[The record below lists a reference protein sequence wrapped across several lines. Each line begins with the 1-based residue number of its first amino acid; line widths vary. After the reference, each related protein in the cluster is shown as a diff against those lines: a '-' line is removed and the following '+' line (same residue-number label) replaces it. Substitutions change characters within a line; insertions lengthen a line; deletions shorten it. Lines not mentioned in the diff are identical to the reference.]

1 MACTGAGRERVQ
13 TLPQELREGA
23 GDQQRSGPVEQ
34 LKGGIGVSR
43 FSSISLRCSP
53 SWGHCL
59 SLGLPRLS
67 PAVTRS
73 GWLWKRWSGY
83 LSWVCG
89 VLSLCDRQSKHLRV
103 TRHDQRVSVSEVTLT
118 SLGLALQ
125 GWEEQNPR
133 ERAKQKHRVLSRA
146 RKRSVRHKC
155 AVRDQITPYLIS
167 VMRYLEIYKRQQET
181 APKTAWV
188 PPASQELAESL
199 SQTWVIIFGNKN

>member
-1 MACTGAGRERVQ
+1 MDRTGPDGEGVQ

-34 LKGGIGVSR
+34 LKGGIGVSC

-53 SWGHCL
+53 SWGHGL

-83 LSWVCG
+83 LPWVCG
-89 VLSLCDRQSKHLRV
+89 VLSLCDRPSKYLRV
-103 TRHDQRVSVSEVTLT
+103 TRHDQRVSLSEVILT

-133 ERAKQKHRVLSRA
+133 EKPKQQQHSILSKEPEKEASDTKAKHG
-146 RKRSVRHKC
+146 
-155 AVRDQITPYLIS
+155 T
-167 VMRYLEIYKRQQET
+167 
-181 APKTAWV
+181 
-188 PPASQELAESL
+188 ESL
-199 SQTWVIIFGNKN
+199 HI